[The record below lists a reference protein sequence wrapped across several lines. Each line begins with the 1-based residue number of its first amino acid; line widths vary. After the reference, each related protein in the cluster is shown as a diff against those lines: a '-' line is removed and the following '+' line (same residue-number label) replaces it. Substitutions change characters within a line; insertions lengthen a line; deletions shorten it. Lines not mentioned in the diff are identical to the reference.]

1 MDEIVKYQSKS
12 NLPATKQSFLA
23 EYAPGKC
30 LRVFQKEN
38 TPALTMKSA
47 APTLASIRREYSED
61 FQIAYVSVWIVNL
74 NDFVNALRKMSP
86 EQIEETATI
95 IVQEYPYLNLA
106 DINLVF
112 RKIKKGEFGQLFAE
126 IDGMKVLSW
135 FEQYAQERA
144 RTAAEISMSQADHF
158 KQDLPRTSDTV
169 TINKIKNRQAIG
181 LYIQEQAKQA
191 IQEKQFKQIQQE
203 KE

>member
-1 MDEIVKYQSKS
+1 MNEIVKYEQKPA
-12 NLPATKQSFLA
+12 LPATMIGFMS

-30 LRVFQKEN
+30 LRTFHREN
-38 TPALTMKSA
+38 TPALTISSS

-135 FEQYAQERA
+135 FEQYASERA
-144 RTAAEISMSQADHF
+144 RTAADISMSHGAKF
-158 KQDLPRTSDTV
+158 SQDLPRMSDAV
-169 TINKIKNRQAIG
+169 AENKIKNQQSMG
-181 LYIQEQAKQA
+181 LYIQLQAKQNN
-191 IQEKQFKQIQQE
+191 E
-203 KE
+203 

>member
-1 MDEIVKYQSKS
+1 MHEIVKYEDKPA
-12 NLPATKQSFLA
+12 LPATMIGFMS

-30 LRVFQKEN
+30 LRTYHREN
-38 TPALTMKSA
+38 TPALTISSS

-61 FQIAYVSVWIVNL
+61 FQVAYVSVWIVNL

-135 FEQYAQERA
+135 FEDYAQERA
-144 RTAAEISMSQADHF
+144 RTAADLSMSQAEKY
-158 KQDLPRTSDTV
+158 KQDLPRVSDSAI
-169 TINKIKNRQAIG
+169 INKNKNQQAIG
-181 LYIQEQAKQA
+181 LYIQEQAKQRH
-191 IQEKQFKQIQQE
+191 
-203 KE
+203 